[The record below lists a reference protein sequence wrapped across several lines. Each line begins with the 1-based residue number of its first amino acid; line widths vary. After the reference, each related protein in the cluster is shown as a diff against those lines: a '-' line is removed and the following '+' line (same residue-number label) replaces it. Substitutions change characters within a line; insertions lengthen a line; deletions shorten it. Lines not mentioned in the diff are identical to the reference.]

1 MTLDPPRA
9 AGDPGLADAAG
20 RDATHFLRRW
30 RGGDAAALERLTPL
44 VYASLRERAR
54 GYLRRER
61 KDHSL
66 QATELVHEVFLRLV
80 DVDVSWQDR
89 AHFLAVAAGAMRRIL
104 VDHAR
109 ARSRDKRGGERS
121 VLRLTADRLAADG
134 GGAPEEDLI
143 ALDSALDALAANDPA
158 KARLVELSFFG
169 GLTVREIAEAVGASK
184 SGVQRDLAFSRA
196 WLRRRLGA

>member
-1 MTLDPPRA
+1 MKPDPPRA
-9 AGDPGLADAAG
+9 ADDVK
-20 RDATHFLRRW
+20 RDATQFLRQW

-44 VYASLRERAR
+44 VYASLRARAQ

-109 ARSRDKRGGERS
+109 ARSRDKRGGDES
-121 VLRLTADRLAADG
+121 AQHLTGDRIAGRAG
-134 GGAPEEDLI
+134 PPEEDLL
-143 ALDSALDALAANDPA
+143 ALDAALDALAGHDPA

-196 WLRRRLGA
+196 WLHRRLSA